1 MLKKSKYLDYDD
13 DKQKG
18 IKYLEHLF
26 KEINDDDDDYK
37 PILANSSFNES
48 YKEYESRGDKDKTLS
63 IEQYLNK
70 IIPYLKELINN
81 DKAINNGSNEWKIQL
96 NIYIKF
102 VSLIDTKDIRTFYV
116 WSENNE
122 IRLGNIDK

>member
-1 MLKKSKYLDYDD
+1 MF
-13 DKQKG
+13 
-18 IKYLEHLF
+18 E
-26 KEINDDDDDYK
+26 EINDYDYYK
-37 PILANSSFNES
+37 PILVKSSFNEG

-81 DKAINNGSNEWKIQL
+81 HKAINNGSNEWKIQL
-96 NIYIKF
+96 NMCIKF

-116 WSENNE
+116 
-122 IRLGNIDK
+122 